1 MNRLKKSV
9 AAISAAIIFAG
20 TIGCSSVNGA
30 ARDNAD
36 AYINAL
42 LSLDTTAA
50 DTLCYDGNSGLS
62 DYMNLDYKN
71 RAVSFILNATHYRFE
86 AGRSGSGEDGTL
98 EAVYTLVMPN
108 INESIAANPA
118 NYEEFVNCLN
128 TMGKSDVSV
137 TVVLKKI
144 DGQWLVI
151 NSAQIAQ
158 DLYGSLYYPGYE
170 FILDGNSI
178 LLNHT
183 WTSEN
188 EDGSFLDT
196 TGICCHY
203 DLTEEFVSSG
213 VELNLTYQY
222 LRNDEVIYEG
232 EPIYDD
238 DGCGVSFPLDID
250 NTDLNF
256 EVLPEF
262 DYRLVILNNGNHFY
276 EDHKQCTLSPLSFP
290 NGTAVDDIV
299 WQYTDR
305 SGIYFNCSNIVA
317 KVWLDPRYIDSG
329 RPLDLTYDIFYN
341 GQVVLD
347 DAPAEVYDS
356 IAICT
361 YGGDLLDTGD
371 YSISV
376 YNNST
381 FAGSCIANVILNLD
395 PDDYTE
401 LNIPDTVENSNDE
414 VNAEVEIC
422 TGSRNA
428 MDIVSEYTDV
438 DYDYTAVSMNVF
450 SERMDQILASGED
463 APDIIICDSNY
474 ARHFALSD
482 YTIPLNDIGI
492 AYSELQYM
500 YEYTFALAT
509 DSDSVIKGV
518 TWEITPGAVF
528 YCRSAMMSELGVSEP
543 GEVTPYF
550 ESWDTI
556 IDTARAVNESSGGT
570 RNLFSCAADI
580 QNAYIYG
587 REDSWF
593 NDGGDLEVPDYMSD
607 YLPLVNSLVNEELIF
622 DCSRWSSQWTSRIS
636 NRSAIAYFGT
646 MRFGELFLKTYHSGD
661 WGLVM
666 PPHNYYDGGNYI
678 FVTSYCDMEAD
689 SARLIRDLTT
699 SETNLYDMADD
710 GLTVNNIS
718 VMMTCAGDDAYSETW
733 LNGQNPFRVF
743 SQVAWGIDAS
753 DISPYDDVINDEFIT
768 VVNEYVDG
776 GYGTEEEALEAFAS
790 AVQEEIG

>member
-20 TIGCSSVNGA
+20 AIGCSSVNGA
-30 ARDNAD
+30 ARDTAD

-144 DGQWLVI
+144 DGQWFVM

-203 DLTEEFVSSG
+203 DLTEEFVSSS

-238 DGCGVSFPLDID
+238 DGCGVSFPLNID
-250 NTDLNF
+250 DTDLNF

-329 RPLDLTYDIFYN
+329 RPLGLTYDIFYN

-376 YNNST
+376 YNNGT

-401 LNIPDTVENSNDE
+401 LSIPDTVENTNDE

-474 ARHFALSD
+474 ARYFALSD

-509 DSDSVIKGV
+509 DEDSVIKGV

-528 YCRSAMMSELGVSEP
+528 YCRSAMLSELGVSEP

-556 IDTARAVNESSGGT
+556 LDTARAVNESSGGT

-593 NDGGDLEVPDYMSD
+593 TDAGDLEVPDYMSD

-666 PPHNYYDGGNYI
+666 PPYNYYDGGNYM

-710 GLTVNNIS
+710 GMTVNNIS

-768 VVNEYVDG
+768 VVNEYVNG